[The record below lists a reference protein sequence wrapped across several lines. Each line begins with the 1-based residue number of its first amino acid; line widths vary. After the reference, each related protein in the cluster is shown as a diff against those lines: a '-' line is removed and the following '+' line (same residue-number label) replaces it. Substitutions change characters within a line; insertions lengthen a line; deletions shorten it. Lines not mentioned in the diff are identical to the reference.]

1 MWVRVWLWVR
11 AVCRV
16 CLCVCARMSGWNM
29 WVFVGELD
37 DFCRHWFTPGHPC
50 PGLLKTCWVLG
61 IGNGAQLQDHAKAPW
76 GLTGVADA
84 DKVRK
89 SAVFYVDSKN
99 CVWVFAPRKCCH
111 CSFSLSC
118 CYPEKISVD
127 FYQTNTCTQT
137 NSTNSCMLKSGCAV
151 VQVWHMKVFVWLQT
165 YSQYLEAVPLCSQ
178 WCHSHQGCDL
188 HL

>member
-1 MWVRVWLWVR
+1 MYFNFCFEQILVTLFLKCAVWIHCCCVSMCSSCVQGGAPAKVHLHMWVRVWLWVR

-137 NSTNSCMLKSGCAV
+137 N
-151 VQVWHMKVFVWLQT
+151 
-165 YSQYLEAVPLCSQ
+165 
-178 WCHSHQGCDL
+178 
-188 HL
+188 